1 MPRGVAQWVVSHVFI
16 VHDYFIPTTKRK
28 RDFFLVG
35 SLEVGRSILHLNLLS
50 GKMNLKSRPHLL
62 PATYI
67 KDMEKESFGSLSAFL
82 ALTVKF
88 ILSLVLETISLGF
101 QNILKTS

>member
-1 MPRGVAQWVVSHVFI
+1 MFS
-16 VHDYFIPTTKRK
+16 VHDCLIPTTKRK
-28 RDFFLVG
+28 RGFFLVG

-50 GKMNLKSRPHLL
+50 GKMNLKSRPHRL

-67 KDMEKESFGSLSAFL
+67 KDTEEESFGSLSAFL

-88 ILSLVLETISLGF
+88 ILSLVLEPTSLRF